1 VREFLMG
8 MLGATTLTVGL
19 FFMRYWRA
27 SRDRLFVYFSLAFAV
42 MSLSWIALAIASVTF
57 EGRHLIYLL
66 RLLAFVLII
75 IGIVDKNRRVGRL

>member
-1 VREFLMG
+1 MREFLMG

>member
-1 VREFLMG
+1 MG